1 MSNDILI
8 HGGTVWNG
16 VDFSRCDI
24 LVKNGVITKI
34 ENSIK
39 EKAEIEIDARNMIV
53 SSGLIDLHTHI
64 KDISPDSI
72 GIEAKKISYPFG
84 VTYLVDASASQGS
97 ESVISYTD
105 RAISVLAEVK
115 IINNKADFSY
125 AEEVMS
131 AYKDKVVGLKV
142 YVDTSFVDVWNT
154 EPLKDICKYAK
165 DRNLFVMVHT
175 TNSPVSMLEIVDT
188 LNKGDIISH
197 AFHGGENNCSDDAF
211 ECLKKANEK
220 GIYIDAALC
229 AYYHIDY
236 SIFRQAVRNS
246 VCPDIIS
253 SDITKELEFISDV
266 RYGLPICM
274 SILQKLG
281 LDTRSLFKAVTVNP
295 SAILQKTPNNGCL
308 NVGDLA
314 DIAIFKH
321 EECNITLTDTANNII
336 ELDKYLK
343 CVLTMHNGRI
353 VYIED

>member
-8 HGGTVWNG
+8 RGGTVWNG

-24 LVKNGVITKI
+24 LVKDGVITKI

-131 AYKDKVVGLKV
+131 AYKDKVIGLKV
-142 YVDTSFVDVWNT
+142 YFDTSFVDVWNT

-220 GIYIDAALC
+220 GIYTDAALC

-236 SIFRQAVRNS
+236 SVFRKAITYGEY
-246 VCPDIIS
+246 PYIIS
-253 SDITKELEFISDV
+253 SDITKDLELISGEK
-266 RYGLPICM
+266 YGLTVCM
-274 SILQKLG
+274 SILQELG
-281 LDTRSLFKAVTVNP
+281 LDDLNVFKAVTVNP
-295 SAILQKTPNNGCL
+295 ASVLKTKTNKGYL
-308 NVGDLA
+308 RVGDLA
-314 DIAIFKH
+314 DIAVFKY
-321 EECNITLTDTANNII
+321 EDSNIKLKDRSNNKI
-336 ELDKYLK
+336 ELKKCLK
-343 CVLTMHNGRI
+343 CVLTVINNQVI
-353 VYIED
+353 YAEN